1 MLLLSLL
8 CSSSFLSSH
17 LIYLCVFIF
26 FPHHLLI
33 PALDCGETFTSPT
46 GTLSSPNYP
55 SNYPNKRE
63 CVYKIVV
70 GVNMQIKLNFTDFQL
85 EYSATCNYDYVE
97 IRSGV

>member
-1 MLLLSLL
+1 M
-8 CSSSFLSSH
+8 
-17 LIYLCVFIF
+17 
-26 FPHHLLI
+26 I

-85 EYSATCNYDYVE
+85 EYSATCSYDYVE